1 MRWRSVDNTGASI
14 HCDVV
19 RHHTQNCAV
28 QKRMGKIQIFELL
41 SGKVGKLVRGSEAS
55 FVAEFRRELLGDD
68 VYFALGF
75 GFERHIFFVGMKS
88 DSHRRGQ
95 RPGRG
100 GPDYGKDLLSLQ
112 NGIELRRVIPK
123 LILHPYSRTG
133 MVLVFDFRF
142 RQRSFIV
149 NAPID
154 RAQSFIYR
162 PFFEKRIKL
171 RYNG

>member
-1 MRWRSVDNTGASI
+1 M
-14 HCDVV
+14 
-19 RHHTQNCAV
+19 
-28 QKRMGKIQIFELL
+28 
-41 SGKVGKLVRGSEAS
+41 GKLVRGSEAS
-55 FVAEFRRELLGDD
+55 FVAEFRGELLSDD
-68 VYFALGF
+68 IHFARGF
-75 GFERHIFFVGMKS
+75 GFQRYIFFIRVEG